1 MEISVDLSKR
11 SLNAA
16 IRQLKQ
22 LKKSLPDKIERKNQ
36 QLVEEGKNILDTNIS
51 NIPNFDGN
59 DKGMTFGTAVDLNAK
74 IEWQGEQVQFLEF
87 GTGIVGSRQAYEGE
101 LPPGWE
107 YGKGKYSGR
116 HEDGHWHYSKN
127 GGEPILTYGIPAYA
141 PMLHASEELKTKIA
155 EIYKGLLGG
164 NEE

>member
-1 MEISVDLSKR
+1 MEIRVELSKR
-11 SLNAA
+11 GLKSA

-22 LKKSLPDKIERKNQ
+22 LNKSLPDKIERKNQ
-36 QLVEEGKNILDTNIS
+36 QLVEEGKNLLDVNIS

-59 DKGMTFGTAVDLNAK
+59 DKGITFGTAVDLNGK

-87 GTGIVGSRQAYEGE
+87 GTGVVGRQQSYEGE

-141 PMLHASEELKTKIA
+141 PMLHASEELRTKIP